1 MFSDTEGMLTVRVT
15 LQYKINVS
23 VLMLN
28 QTTLCFLTHPGKDMT
43 HVMQPRLEAVEEEE
57 LPCEHLSTPMMSWT
71 AFEHFM

>member
-15 LQYKINVS
+15 LQYRIKVR

-28 QTTLCFLTHPGKDMT
+28 QTTLCFLTHPSKDMT
-43 HVMQPRLEAVEEEE
+43 HVMQPRLEAVEEED
-57 LPCEHLSTPMMSWT
+57 LPREYLSTPMMSWT